1 MTLNT
6 PVDVVIVGGSFAGIS
21 AALQLARARRRVV
34 VVDAGQ
40 RRNRFA
46 SASHGFLGQDGRPPA
61 DIVADARQ
69 QLLAYPNVR
78 WIDGTAE
85 RAEKSADPH
94 RVEFTVHTSGE
105 TLRTQRLLLATGVV
119 DTLPPIEGLQE
130 RWGQSVFH
138 CPYCHGYELDNG
150 HIGVLGVNAMSQHH
164 ALLLPE
170 WGTVTLFL
178 NNSFTPDAEQAAAL
192 AARGV
197 TVEAT
202 PIARL
207 ENTATV
213 VLTDGRHVPLA
224 GLFTLSQTRV
234 ASPLAAQLGCAF
246 DEGPLGAYI
255 RRNELFETTVPGV
268 LACGDAA
275 RMFGNVAIAVGDGAA
290 AGASTHRTLVFG
302 LSAS

>member
-85 RAEKSADPH
+85 RAERSADAPQ
-94 RVEFTVHTSGE
+94 VEFTVFAAGE

-207 ENTATV
+207 EDAVTV
-213 VLTDGRHVPLA
+213 VLTDGRRVPLA
-224 GLFTLSQTRV
+224 GLFTLSQTHV

-302 LSAS
+302 LPN